1 MNSFLKSIEKRFTL
15 LNESIDLD
23 SPIEEQDVFEE
34 DELEEQN
41 TTAAVAGY
49 DIPAAFSK
57 RGADDDTVE
66 VLGMKRVKRTESVN
80 TPPTYHPSKPQKPEA
95 AEEEYA
101 DKFPF
106 SDDDSKWQ
114 HKNYEYPS
122 KPYAKSY
129 KKYSDRVAHVT
140 DPQQVKY
147 DWSGVKN
154 KTDKVYEAMDS
165 KYEELIESYK
175 RFATGDSKSTPEQK
189 VKHTIKEVA
198 KRLQEVEQ
206 LVANTARLK
215 TESGMGRD
223 GYGKSVNIALTK
235 ISERLLKISERVRAL
250 GE

>member
-1 MNSFLKSIEKRFTL
+1 MNSFLKSIEKRLTL

-23 SPIEEQDVFEE
+23 ANTEEQDVFEE

-41 TTAAVAGY
+41 VTGAIAGY

-66 VLGMKRVKRTESVN
+66 SLGYKRVKRNESVN
-80 TPPTYHPSKPQKPEA
+80 TPPSYKPGEYQRPESP
-95 AEEEYA
+95 EEEFNE
-101 DKFPF
+101 KFPF
-106 SDDDSKWQ
+106 AIKPWYNE
-114 HKNYEYPS
+114 KMKYPS
-122 KPYAKSY
+122 IDLTDTPSMAK
-129 KKYSDRVAHVT
+129 KEDV
-140 DPQQVKY
+140 PQVKP
-147 DWSGVKN
+147 VKPLAN
-154 KTDKVYEAMDS
+154 IVGEHMDK

-215 TESGMGRD
+215 TESGMSRD
-223 GYGKSVNIALTK
+223 GYGKSVNTALTK
-235 ISERLLKISERVRAL
+235 ISERLIKISERVRAL

>member
-23 SPIEEQDVFEE
+23 ANTEEQDVFEE
-34 DELEEQN
+34 DELDEQN

-66 VLGMKRVKRTESVN
+66 ALGYKRVKRNESVN
-80 TPPTYHPSKPQKPEA
+80 TPPSYKPGEYQRPESP
-95 AEEEYA
+95 EEEFNE
-101 DKFPF
+101 KFPF
-106 SDDDSKWQ
+106 AIKPWYNE
-114 HKNYEYPS
+114 KMKYPS
-122 KPYAKSY
+122 IDLTDTPSMAK
-129 KKYSDRVAHVT
+129 KEDV
-140 DPQQVKY
+140 PQVKPVRPLANIV
-147 DWSGVKN
+147 GEHM
-154 KTDKVYEAMDS
+154 DK

-215 TESGMGRD
+215 TESGMSRD
-223 GYGKSVNIALTK
+223 GYGKSVNTALTK
-235 ISERLLKISERVRAL
+235 ISERLIKISERVRAL

>member
-66 VLGMKRVKRTESVN
+66 ALGYKRVKRNESVN

-95 AEEEYA
+95 AEEEYT

-114 HKNYEYPS
+114 HKNYDYPS

-140 DPQQVKY
+140 DPQHVKY

-223 GYGKSVNIALTK
+223 GYGKSVNSALTK
-235 ISERLLKISERVRAL
+235 ISERLTKIAERVRAL

>member
-23 SPIEEQDVFEE
+23 ANTEEQDVFEE

-41 TTAAVAGY
+41 VTGAIAGY

-66 VLGMKRVKRTESVN
+66 ALGYKRVKRNESVN
-80 TPPTYHPSKPQKPEA
+80 TPPSYKPGEYQRPESP
-95 AEEEYA
+95 EEEFNE
-101 DKFPF
+101 KFPF
-106 SDDDSKWQ
+106 AIKPWYNE
-114 HKNYEYPS
+114 KMKYPS
-122 KPYAKSY
+122 IDLTDTPSMAK
-129 KKYSDRVAHVT
+129 KEDV
-140 DPQQVKY
+140 PQVKP
-147 DWSGVKN
+147 VKPLAN
-154 KTDKVYEAMDS
+154 IVGEHMDK

-215 TESGMGRD
+215 TESGMSRD
-223 GYGKSVNIALTK
+223 GYGKSVNTALTK
-235 ISERLLKISERVRAL
+235 ISERLIKISERVRAL